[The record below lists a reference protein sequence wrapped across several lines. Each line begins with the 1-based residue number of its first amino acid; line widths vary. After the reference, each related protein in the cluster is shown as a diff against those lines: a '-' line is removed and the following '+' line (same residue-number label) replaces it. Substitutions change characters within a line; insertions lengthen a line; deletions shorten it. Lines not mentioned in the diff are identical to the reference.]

1 DVDSDGL
8 ADYQFLVQGTSAPNL
23 TLDMIPAHLG
33 VDVTALHVGTLGL
46 VLEPMASTLLELLGR
61 ERHGRVTM
69 VDPNIRVGLMPDTEY
84 RERLHTV
91 LAESTIV
98 KASDA
103 DLTWLYPD
111 LSYKRAAERLLGEGV
126 GAVVVTLGAQGA
138 FAAHR
143 DVRLSV
149 GAVHVQVVDT
159 IGAGDAFGAS
169 LLAWLHDHG
178 ALKPNLQGSERL
190 SVGDRVRRRGREL
203 APVGQHHV
211 DQPAARRIRAAPG
224 FDDHRIHGVTVARDR
239 PHVHP
244 HPDAGDGEV
253 TRGSRD
259 EGGSREADRA
269 GAQLGALVNVVH
281 ATEHVDVTDHV
292 VAQRL
297 RRRRA
302 RIHVEGVDAALPV
315 QPDRIEV
322 QPLPVDRDDLIG
334 RQRTGE
340 KVKAPQDRLVRGQVG
355 DDPRVVLVRTESRVR
370 HAPAGADQGRADLV
384 DDAE

>member
-1 DVDSDGL
+1 MIVVCGEALIDVIRNGDSTQRAAPGGGPFNTARALARLAVPTAFLGRLSNDSFGLQLVEALKSDGVNLELASVGPESTTIAVADVDSDGL

-111 LSYKRAAERLLGEGV
+111 LGYKRAAERLLGQGV

-143 DVRLSV
+143 DFRVSV

-159 IGAGDAFGAS
+159 IGAGDAFGAG

-178 ALKPNLQGSERL
+178 ALKPNLHLEEH
-190 SVGDRVRRRGREL
+190 EL
-203 APVGQHHV
+203 RSAVEFACL
-211 DQPAARRIRAAPG
+211 AAAITCA
-224 FDDHRIHGVTVARDR
+224 
-239 PHVHP
+239 
-244 HPDAGDGEV
+244 
-253 TRGSRD
+253 
-259 EGGSREADRA
+259 RA
-269 GAQLGALVNVVH
+269 GADPPRRSEMRTQLPA
-281 ATEHVDVTDHV
+281 
-292 VAQRL
+292 
-297 RRRRA
+297 
-302 RIHVEGVDAALPV
+302 EG
-315 QPDRIEV
+315 
-322 QPLPVDRDDLIG
+322 
-334 RQRTGE
+334 
-340 KVKAPQDRLVRGQVG
+340 
-355 DDPRVVLVRTESRVR
+355 
-370 HAPAGADQGRADLV
+370 
-384 DDAE
+384 